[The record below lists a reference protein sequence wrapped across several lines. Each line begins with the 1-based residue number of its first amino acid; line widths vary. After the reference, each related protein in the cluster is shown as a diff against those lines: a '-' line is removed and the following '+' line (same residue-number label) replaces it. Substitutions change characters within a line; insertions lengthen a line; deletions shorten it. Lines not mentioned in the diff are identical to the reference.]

1 MPYITPSPLQSY
13 ISRTGSHIIIA
24 SFISDNDLSMYI
36 LGQNFTQS
44 KLKEVGTLINIKILT
59 LMEHEQKNKIQN
71 NKTK

>member
-1 MPYITPSPLQSY
+1 MLHVNTSPLQSL
-13 ISRTGSHIIIA
+13 ISRTESHIIIA

-59 LMEHEQKNKIQN
+59 LMEHEQENTIQDNKRG
-71 NKTK
+71 